1 MEVNVRI
8 CAWADDD
15 AGAVNLAVISGNK
28 ALVKDHDHDNYKK
41 VFAVNVKGMFLC
53 MAPELRSMHPT
64 SKGGQGGSIVNAAST
79 AGLVGKEGSSIY
91 CASKHAVIGLTKAAA
106 REQSKTGIRINAI
119 APSFGDTPH
128 LDAFDIENGFTPPNN
143 AVLGRV
149 PSPEQVA
156 KVIQFLLSSDASF
169 VTGSVWQVDGGALC

>member
-15 AGAVNLAVISGNK
+15 AGAVNLAAISGNK

-53 MAPELRSMHPT
+53 MAAELRSMHPT
-64 SKGGQGGSIVNAAST
+64 R
-79 AGLVGKEGSSIY
+79 LVGKEGSSIY